1 MAAYIIVDSNVHNP
15 DRMKDYA
22 DKVRAT
28 IQAYGGKPIVSAP
41 NPEVIEG
48 DWSPQRIVVLEFPD
62 AAAARAWYDSPEYQ
76 EILPIRLEA
85 ANDKLLLIEGL

>member
-22 DKVRAT
+22 DKVRGTMA
-28 IQAYGGKPIVSAP
+28 AFGGKPIVSAP

-48 DWSPQRIVVLEFPD
+48 EWSPQRIVVLEFPD
-62 AAAARAWYDSPEYQ
+62 AATARAWYDSPEYQ
-76 EILPIRLEA
+76 EILQIRFEA
-85 ANDKLLLIEGL
+85 ANDRLLLVEGL